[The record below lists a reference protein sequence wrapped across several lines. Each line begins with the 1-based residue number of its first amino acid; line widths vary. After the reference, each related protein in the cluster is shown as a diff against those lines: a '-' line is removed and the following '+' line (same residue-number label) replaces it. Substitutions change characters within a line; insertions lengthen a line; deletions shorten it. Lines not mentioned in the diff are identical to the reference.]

1 MIRIIGNILFI
12 RISYFL
18 YSKSL
23 LRQRRQKGD
32 GGLMYF
38 CIAFPNGLVLLKELV
53 VQQKVDDY
61 KTLFNTFIVSAIRL
75 NIGILANLAQVN
87 YRIHISRGVRE
98 CHEKNDINIIDWPSR
113 SPYLNIVENIW
124 KMISN

>member
-18 YSKSL
+18 YSKFL
-23 LRQRRQKGD
+23 LRQRRQNGD

-61 KTLFNTFIVSAIRL
+61 KTLFNTIIVPAIRL
-75 NIGILANLAQVN
+75 NIRILANLAQVN

-98 CHEKNDINIIDWPSR
+98 CYEK
-113 SPYLNIVENIW
+113 
-124 KMISN
+124 K